1 MKCWIKN
8 LVLFC
13 LIIVYL
19 LGVKHVNANSDLL
32 PTDTNLENKI
42 DSFYKNS
49 FNHINY
55 SQNFNLDFSFSN
67 FSSIDKNCLSKSFK
81 IQNYE
86 SLIFTEICEY
96 TQFRAKFNF
105 QLRKKDGIFPFHYFR

>member
-1 MKCWIKN
+1 MKSWIKN
-8 LVLFC
+8 LVLIC

-19 LGVKHVNANSDLL
+19 LGIKHVNANSDLL

-55 SQNFNLDFSFSN
+55 SQNFSLDFSSSS
-67 FSSIDKNCLSKSFK
+67 FSSVVKNSLSKSTK
-81 IQNYE
+81 LDNYE
-86 SLIFTEICEY
+86 NLIFTEICDY
-96 TQFRAKFNF
+96 TEFRSKLNF